1 MKNINDCYTLNNGV
15 QIPCVGFGTYKAA
28 TGNSADIIATAI
40 EAGYRFFDTASF
52 YGTEV
57 YLAEAIKKSGLKRED
72 FFITSKVWKDEM
84 GYEETFEAFERTLKN
99 LETDYLDL
107 YLIHWPRPTLDNEW
121 KEVCLATWKAMEELY
136 KAGKVRAIGLSNFLP
151 HHLDVILQNCT
162 IKPMVNQLE
171 INPGY
176 TQEAAVV
183 YSQTNDILVQA
194 WSPLGRQ
201 RVLQAKL
208 LIELAEKYQVS
219 PARICLRY
227 ELQKGINPIPK
238 ASALERMQDN
248 MKIFDFTIST
258 EDMHRLNTLPQIG
271 WSGEHPDYERVPVKE
286 VDQIYN
292 EA

>member
-15 QIPCVGFGTYKAA
+15 QIPCIGFGTYKAA

-52 YGTEV
+52 YETES
-57 YLAEAIKKSGLKRED
+57 YLAEAIKRSGLPRED
-72 FFITSKVWKDEM
+72 FFITSKVWKTEM
-84 GYEETFEAFERTLKN
+84 GYQETLEAFERTLKN
-99 LETDYLDL
+99 LNTDYLDL
-107 YLIHWPRPTLDNEW
+107 YLIHWPRPTLDKEW
-121 KEVCLATWKAMEELY
+121 KDVCIATWKAMEELY

-171 INPGY
+171 MNPGY
-176 TQEAAVV
+176 TQEAAVN
-183 YSQTNDILVQA
+183 YSQANDILVQA

-208 LIELAEKYQVS
+208 LVELAEKYQVS

-238 ASALERMQDN
+238 ASAMERMKDN
-248 MKIFDFTIST
+248 MNVFNFTISA
-258 EDMHRLNTLPQIG
+258 EDMHKLNTLPQIG
-271 WSGEHPDYERVPVKE
+271 WSGEHPDFDRVPVQE
-286 VDQIYN
+286 IDQIYN
-292 EA
+292 E

>member
-15 QIPCVGFGTYKAA
+15 QIPCIGFGTYKAA

-52 YGTEV
+52 YGTEI
-57 YLAEAIKKSGLKRED
+57 YLAEAIKRSGLKREE
-72 FFITSKVWKDEM
+72 FFITSKVWKEEM
-84 GYEETFEAFERTLKN
+84 GYEKTLNAFEHTLKN

-121 KEVCLATWKAMEELY
+121 KDVCIATWKAMEELY
-136 KAGKVRAIGLSNFLP
+136 KAGKIRAIGLSNFLP

-162 IKPMVNQLE
+162 VKPMVNQLE
-171 INPGY
+171 MNPGY
-176 TQEAAVV
+176 TQEAAVL
-183 YSQTNDILVQA
+183 YSQANDILVQA

-208 LIELAEKYQVS
+208 LVELAEKYQVS

-238 ASALERMQDN
+238 ASVLERMKEN
-248 MKIFDFTIST
+248 MNVFDFTIST

-271 WSGEHPDYERVPVKE
+271 WSGEHPDYERVPVQE
-286 VDQIYN
+286 VDRIYN
-292 EA
+292 EK

>member
-15 QIPCVGFGTYKAA
+15 QIPCIGFGTYKAA

-52 YGTEV
+52 YETES
-57 YLAEAIKKSGLKRED
+57 YLAEAIKRSGLPRED
-72 FFITSKVWKDEM
+72 FFITSKVWKTEM
-84 GYEETFEAFERTLKN
+84 GYQETLEAFERTLKN
-99 LETDYLDL
+99 LNTDYLDL
-107 YLIHWPRPTLDNEW
+107 YLIHWPRPTLDKEW
-121 KEVCLATWKAMEELY
+121 KDVCIATWKAMEELY

-162 IKPMVNQLE
+162 VKPMVNQLE
-171 INPGY
+171 MNPGY
-176 TQEAAVV
+176 TQEAAVN
-183 YSQTNDILVQA
+183 YSQANDILVQA

-208 LIELAEKYQVS
+208 LVELAEKYQVS

-238 ASALERMQDN
+238 ASAMERMKDN
-248 MKIFDFTIST
+248 MNVFNFTISA
-258 EDMHRLNTLPQIG
+258 EDMHKLNTLPQIG
-271 WSGEHPDYERVPVKE
+271 WSGEHPDFERIPVQE
-286 VDQIYN
+286 IDAIYN
-292 EA
+292 D

>member
-183 YSQTNDILVQA
+183 YSQANDILVQA

-208 LIELAEKYQVS
+208 LVELAEKYQVS

>member
-176 TQEAAVV
+176 TQEAAVE
-183 YSQTNDILVQA
+183 YSQANDILVQA

-208 LIELAEKYQVS
+208 LVELAEKYQVS